1 MPDQYTEDKHWLIDN
16 GFSTINHEEFSDR
29 VTRTMEDNATYDC
42 LEAARNSVAIDMLM
56 EQ

>member
-16 GFSTINHEEFSDR
+16 GYATIKPEEFSDR
-29 VTRTMEDNATYDC
+29 VTRMMEDKAAYDC
-42 LEAARNSVAIDMLM
+42 LDVARNQVVIDMLM